1 MRAYYTWQANIST
14 IRTTKTILIQKM
26 FIKYIYISANNS
38 KNEESDEH
46 KLHL

>member
-1 MRAYYTWQANIST
+1 MRAHYIWQANVNT
-14 IRTTKTILIQKM
+14 IRTTKTVLIQKM

-38 KNEESDEH
+38 KNKESDEL